1 MKFPEHLKKKK
12 KKLQFGHVFGGKW
25 TKLKDSFHY
34 EHFHGPVCSNFIEIH
49 SQNRKEVFGK

>member
-1 MKFPEHLKKKK
+1 MKFPEHLK

-49 SQNRKEVFGK
+49 SHNRKEVFGK